1 MSREV
6 LIGTYNLSFASDQGL
21 DPTREKVYESEAA
34 FLLTAPTPRAFFIKA
49 VTRLARFFAE
59 NPAAAA
65 VGLQEI
71 NLTAPGSGTG
81 SDAISAACKAVR
93 PTLEVETQTIP
104 GSGGAPVGISM
115 VWDTAIFGKKVDAKV
130 EGLTYEPKEGKD
142 LTPPVLPK
150 AQAGRPI
157 LMVLTESGNLLV
169 SLHAPNQAILA
180 KFKQSDL
187 YINVSEIIFRL
198 FPQVPIDKIFITG
211 DFNDRYDALAGF
223 LPLPYL
229 GRMLSYNG
237 RAPLSCCHN
246 WDSSCTESRY
256 VPMTELVN
264 QFSTNKRTKV
274 GTCDATGKFLA
285 GPGVREPMGA
295 EGNIENY
302 RYYGDKVFGSRPTTD
317 IQIYNPKGAMGPST
331 ESDHEM
337 VFAGFVADL
346 TSSNSSSSA
355 AAVMAV
361 NERRRRTRSTRRR
374 SQRRRSHRRSRR
386 H

>member
-1 MSREV
+1 M
-6 LIGTYNLSFASDQGL
+6 SFASDQGL
-21 DPTREKVYESEAA
+21 DPLREKVFESEGA

-115 VWDTAIFGKKVDAKV
+115 VWDTAIFGNKVVAKV
-130 EGLTYEPKEGKD
+130 TGLDYVPIEVGS
-142 LTPPVLPK
+142 LK
-150 AQAGRPI
+150 AQIGRPI

-169 SLHAPNQAILA
+169 SLHAPNQAALSELT
-180 KFKQSDL
+180 QLDL
-187 YINVSEIIFRL
+187 YTKVSEIINKL
-198 FPQVPIDKIFITG
+198 FPSILANKIFITG
-211 DFNDRYDALAGF
+211 DFNDRYDALAGVM
-223 LPLPYL
+223 PLPSQGGAL
-229 GRMLSYNG
+229 QYNG

-246 WDSSCTESRY
+246 WDSSCTASRY
-256 VPMTELVN
+256 QPKAIAGR
-264 QFSTNKRTKV
+264 TNV

-285 GPGVREPMGA
+285 GPGVREPLGD

-302 RYYGDKVFGSRPTTD
+302 RYYGDKVFGARPTIE
-317 IQIYNPKGAMGPST
+317 IQIYNPNGPTGPST

-346 TSSNSSSSA
+346 TRSNSSSSA
-355 AAVMAV
+355 ASSAVAMKT
-361 NERRRRTRSTRRR
+361 NERRRRTRRR